1 MTARHDTLEHD
12 PVTSHAARPHGSVTA
27 RVVAVAALSLALTAV
42 AALIGPSLAGAQA
55 GFILWQLRVPRVLV
69 GALVGG
75 TLGLVGASYQTLFTN
90 PLASESTV
98 GTTAGATL
106 GALAAL
112 ALELPG
118 GFPVLF
124 ACACFGAG
132 LASVAVTFVAGSGR
146 ASMSDVL
153 LAGITVTVATGA
165 LSVGLQYLS
174 DSRALVAAARWS
186 LGQLPQ
192 VGYDGIFVLAPVVVP
207 CWLLLLARGRALQTF
222 AFGEELAESR
232 GVNVRALRRL
242 VLAIG
247 SLAVAA
253 CVAWCGPIAFV
264 GLIVPHVVRR
274 LVGPEL
280 RRVLPLSL
288 LTGAAFLVLCDAL
301 ARTLSPGRELPVG
314 VVTAALG
321 APSLIFLLLRARQSP
336 VA

>member
-1 MTARHDTLEHD
+1 LTGRIVAL
-12 PVTSHAARPHGSVTA
+12 
-27 RVVAVAALSLALTAV
+27 VVLSLALTAASV
-42 AALIGPSLAGAQA
+42 LVGPPLEGAQ
-55 GFILWQLRVPRVLV
+55 GDFILWQLRVPRMLV

-75 TLGLVGASYQTLFTN
+75 TLGLVGATFQTLFAN

-106 GALAAL
+106 GALFAL

-124 ACACFGAG
+124 ACSCAGAA
-132 LASVAVTFVAGSGR
+132 LASVSVTLVAGSGR
-146 ASMSDVL
+146 ASMGDVL

-192 VGYDGIFVLAPVVVP
+192 VGYDGVLILAPLVVP
-207 CWLLLLARGRALQTF
+207 CWLVLLALGRALQTF

-232 GVNVRALRRL
+232 GVNVPSLRRL
-242 VLAIG
+242 VLGAG

-264 GLIVPHVVRR
+264 GLIVPHIVRR
-274 LVGPEL
+274 SVGPAQ

-288 LTGAAFLVLCDAL
+288 AAGSAFLVLCDAL
-301 ARTLSPGRELPVG
+301 ARSLSPGRELPVG

-321 APSLIFLLLRARQSP
+321 APGLVLLLFNARRSAP
-336 VA
+336 A

>member
-1 MTARHDTLEHD
+1 VTRTLGL
-12 PVTSHAARPHGSVTA
+12 V
-27 RVVAVAALSLALTAV
+27 ALSLVLSALAV
-42 AALIGPSLAGAQA
+42 LVGPALHGAQ
-55 GFILWQLRVPRVLV
+55 GEFILWQLRVPRVLV

-75 TLGLVGASYQTLFTN
+75 TLGLVGAAFQTLFAN

-112 ALELPG
+112 ALDLPG

-124 ACACFGAG
+124 ACACLGAAF
-132 LASVAVTFVAGSGR
+132 ASLSVTLVAGSGR
-146 ASMSDVL
+146 AAMADVL

-165 LSVGLQYLS
+165 LSVGLQYIS

-192 VGYDGIFVLAPVVVP
+192 VGYDGVLVLAPLVVP
-207 CWLLLLARGRALQTF
+207 AWLVILAQGRALQTF
-222 AFGEELAESR
+222 AFGEELSESR
-232 GVNVRALRRL
+232 GVNVQRLRLL
-242 VLAIG
+242 VLGAG

-274 LVGPEL
+274 VVGPAL
-280 RRVLPLSL
+280 ARVLPLSL
-288 LTGAAFLVLCDAL
+288 VSGAAFLVLCDAL
-301 ARTLSPGRELPVG
+301 ARSVSPGRELPVG

-321 APSLIFLLLRARQSP
+321 APGLVLLLFRARR
-336 VA
+336 A

>member
-1 MTARHDTLEHD
+1 
-12 PVTSHAARPHGSVTA
+12 VTR
-27 RVVAVAALSLALTAV
+27 RALVLALSSLALTALAV
-42 AALIGPSLAGAQA
+42 LVGPRLEGEQGA
-55 GFILWQLRVPRVLV
+55 FILWQLRVPRVLV

-75 TLGLVGASYQTLFTN
+75 SLGLVGAAFQTLFAN

-98 GTTAGATL
+98 GTSAGATL

-124 ACACFGAG
+124 ACACLGAA
-132 LASVAVTFVAGSGR
+132 LASLSVTLVARSGR
-146 ASMSDVL
+146 AAMADVL

-165 LSVGLQYLS
+165 LSVGLQYVS

-192 VGYDGIFVLAPVVVP
+192 VGYDGVLVLVPLVVP
-207 CWLLLLARGRALQTF
+207 AWLVLLALGRALQTF

-232 GVNVRALRRL
+232 GVNVPRLRTW
-242 VLAIG
+242 VLAAG

-264 GLIVPHVVRR
+264 GLVVPHVVRR
-274 LVGPEL
+274 VVGPPL
-280 RRVLPLSL
+280 ARVLPLSL
-288 LTGAAFLVLCDAL
+288 VTGAALLVVCDAL
-301 ARTLSPGRELPVG
+301 ARSVSPGRELPVG

-321 APSLIFLLLRARQSP
+321 APGLVIVLLRTRRA
-336 VA
+336 

>member
-1 MTARHDTLEHD
+1 MTGRIVLL
-12 PVTSHAARPHGSVTA
+12 
-27 RVVAVAALSLALTAV
+27 VVLSLVLTGASV
-42 AALIGPSLAGAQA
+42 LVGPPLDGAQ
-55 GFILWQLRVPRVLV
+55 GDFILWQLRVPRMLV

-75 TLGLVGASYQTLFTN
+75 TLGLVGASFQTLFAN

-106 GALAAL
+106 GALFAL

-124 ACACFGAG
+124 ACSCAGAA
-132 LASVAVTFVAGSGR
+132 LASVSVTLVAGSGR
-146 ASMSDVL
+146 ASMGDVL

-192 VGYDGIFVLAPVVVP
+192 VGYDGVLILAPLVVP
-207 CWLLLLARGRALQTF
+207 CWLVLLALGRALQTF

-232 GVNVRALRRL
+232 GVNVPSLRRL
-242 VLAIG
+242 VLGAG

-264 GLIVPHVVRR
+264 GLIVPHLVRR
-274 LVGPEL
+274 SVGPAQ

-288 LTGAAFLVLCDAL
+288 AAGSAFLVLCDAL
-301 ARTLSPGRELPVG
+301 ARSLSPGRELPVG

-321 APSLIFLLLRARQSP
+321 APGLVLLLFRARRSAP
-336 VA
+336 A

>member
-1 MTARHDTLEHD
+1 MTR
-12 PVTSHAARPHGSVTA
+12 
-27 RVVAVAALSLALTAV
+27 RVVALALGSLVLTAV
-42 AALIGPSLAGAQA
+42 AALIGPSLGGAQ
-55 GFILWQLRVPRVLV
+55 GEFILWQLRVPRVLV

-75 TLGLVGASYQTLFTN
+75 TLGLVGACFQTLFAN

-112 ALELPG
+112 ALSLPG

-124 ACACFGAG
+124 ACSCAGAG
-132 LASVAVTFVAGSGR
+132 LASVSVTLVAGNGR
-146 ASMSDVL
+146 ATMGDVL

-174 DSRALVAAARWS
+174 DSRALVAAARWA

-192 VGYDGIFVLAPVVVP
+192 VGYDGVLVLAPVVVP
-207 CWLLLLARGRALQTF
+207 CWLVLLALARALQTF
-222 AFGEELAESR
+222 AFGEELAGAR
-232 GVNVRALRRL
+232 GVNVPSLRRL
-242 VLAIG
+242 VLAVG
-247 SLAVAA
+247 SLGVGA

-274 LVGPEL
+274 IVGAEL

-301 ARTLSPGRELPVG
+301 ARSLSPGRELPVG

-321 APSLIFLLLRARQSP
+321 APSLVLLLFRTRRGA
-336 VA
+336 AA

>member
-1 MTARHDTLEHD
+1 MTGRIVAL
-12 PVTSHAARPHGSVTA
+12 
-27 RVVAVAALSLALTAV
+27 VVLSLALTALSV
-42 AALIGPSLAGAQA
+42 LVGPPLDGAQ
-55 GFILWQLRVPRVLV
+55 GDFILWQLRVPRMLV

-75 TLGLVGASYQTLFTN
+75 TLGLVGASFQTLFAN

-124 ACACFGAG
+124 LCSCVGAA
-132 LASVAVTFVAGSGR
+132 LASLSVTLVAGSGR
-146 ASMSDVL
+146 ASMGDVL

-192 VGYDGIFVLAPVVVP
+192 VGYDGVLILAPLVIP
-207 CWLLLLARGRALQTF
+207 CWLVLLALGRALQTF
-222 AFGEELAESR
+222 AFGEELAASR
-232 GVNVRALRRL
+232 GVNVPGLRRL
-242 VLAIG
+242 VLGAG

-264 GLIVPHVVRR
+264 GLIVPHIVRR
-274 LVGPEL
+274 SVGPAQ
-280 RRVLPLSL
+280 RRVLPLS
-288 LTGAAFLVLCDAL
+288 
-301 ARTLSPGRELPVG
+301 
-314 VVTAALG
+314 
-321 APSLIFLLLRARQSP
+321 
-336 VA
+336 

>member
-1 MTARHDTLEHD
+1 
-12 PVTSHAARPHGSVTA
+12 VTR
-27 RVVAVAALSLALTAV
+27 RAVALGVASLVLTAV
-42 AALIGPSLAGAQA
+42 AALVGPSLAGPQ
-55 GFILWQLRVPRVLV
+55 GEFILWQLRVPRVLV

-75 TLGLVGASYQTLFTN
+75 TLGLVGACFQTLFAN

-112 ALELPG
+112 ALGLPG
-118 GFPVLF
+118 GFPAVF
-124 ACACFGAG
+124 ACSCLGAG
-132 LASVAVTFVAGSGR
+132 LASVSVTLVAGSGR
-146 ASMSDVL
+146 ATMGDVL

-174 DSRALVAAARWS
+174 DSRALVAAARWA

-192 VGYDGIFVLAPVVVP
+192 VGYDGVLVLAPVVVP
-207 CWLLLLARGRALQTF
+207 CWLVLLALARALQTF

-232 GVNVRALRRL
+232 GVNVPSLRRL
-242 VLAIG
+242 VLAVG
-247 SLAVAA
+247 SLGVGA

-274 LVGPEL
+274 AVGAEL

-301 ARTLSPGRELPVG
+301 SRSLSPGRELPVG

-321 APSLIFLLLRARQSP
+321 APGLVLLLFRARKD
-336 VA
+336 VTA

>member
-1 MTARHDTLEHD
+1 MTGRIVAL
-12 PVTSHAARPHGSVTA
+12 
-27 RVVAVAALSLALTAV
+27 VVLSLALTALSV
-42 AALIGPSLAGAQA
+42 LVGPPLDGAQ
-55 GFILWQLRVPRVLV
+55 GDFILWQLRVPRMLV

-75 TLGLVGASYQTLFTN
+75 TLGLVGASFQTLFAN

-106 GALAAL
+106 GAFAAL

-124 ACACFGAG
+124 LCSCVGAA
-132 LASVAVTFVAGSGR
+132 LASLSVTLVAGSGR
-146 ASMSDVL
+146 ASMGDVL

-192 VGYDGIFVLAPVVVP
+192 VGYDGVLILAPLVIP
-207 CWLLLLARGRALQTF
+207 CWLVLLALGRALQTF

-232 GVNVRALRRL
+232 GVHVPGLRRL
-242 VLAIG
+242 VLGAG

-264 GLIVPHVVRR
+264 GLIVPHIVRR
-274 LVGPEL
+274 SVGPAQ

-288 LTGAAFLVLCDAL
+288 AAGSAFLVLCDAL
-301 ARTLSPGRELPVG
+301 ARSLSPGRELPVG

-321 APSLIFLLLRARQSP
+321 APGLVLLLFRARRSVP
-336 VA
+336 A

>member
-1 MTARHDTLEHD
+1 LTGRIVAL
-12 PVTSHAARPHGSVTA
+12 
-27 RVVAVAALSLALTAV
+27 VVLSLALTAASV
-42 AALIGPSLAGAQA
+42 FVGPPLEGAQ
-55 GFILWQLRVPRVLV
+55 GDFILWQLRVPRMLV

-75 TLGLVGASYQTLFTN
+75 TLGLVGATFQTLFAN

-106 GALAAL
+106 GALFAL

-124 ACACFGAG
+124 ACSCAGAA
-132 LASVAVTFVAGSGR
+132 LASVSVTLVAGSGR
-146 ASMSDVL
+146 ASMGDVL

-192 VGYDGIFVLAPVVVP
+192 VGYDGVLILAPLVVP
-207 CWLLLLARGRALQTF
+207 CWLVLLALGRALQTF

-232 GVNVRALRRL
+232 GVNVPSLRRL
-242 VLAIG
+242 VLGAG

-264 GLIVPHVVRR
+264 GLIVPHIVRR
-274 LVGPEL
+274 SVGPAQ

-288 LTGAAFLVLCDAL
+288 AAGSAFLVLCDAL
-301 ARTLSPGRELPVG
+301 ARSLSPGRELPVG

-321 APSLIFLLLRARQSP
+321 APGLVLLLFHARRSAP
-336 VA
+336 A

>member
-1 MTARHDTLEHD
+1 MTGRIVAL
-12 PVTSHAARPHGSVTA
+12 
-27 RVVAVAALSLALTAV
+27 VVLSLALTAASV
-42 AALIGPSLAGAQA
+42 LVGPPLEGAQ
-55 GFILWQLRVPRVLV
+55 GDFILWQLRVPRMLV

-75 TLGLVGASYQTLFTN
+75 TLGLVGASLQTLFAN

-106 GALAAL
+106 GALFAL

-124 ACACFGAG
+124 ACSCAGAA
-132 LASVAVTFVAGSGR
+132 LASVSVTLVAGSGR
-146 ASMSDVL
+146 ASMGDVL

-192 VGYDGIFVLAPVVVP
+192 VGYDGVLILAPLVVP
-207 CWLLLLARGRALQTF
+207 CWLVLLALGRALQTF

-232 GVNVRALRRL
+232 GVNVPALRRL
-242 VLAIG
+242 VLGAG

-264 GLIVPHVVRR
+264 GLIVPHLVRR
-274 LVGPEL
+274 SVGPAQ

-288 LTGAAFLVLCDAL
+288 AAGSAFLVLCDAL
-301 ARTLSPGRELPVG
+301 ARSLSPGRELPVG

-321 APSLIFLLLRARQSP
+321 APGLVLLLFHARRSVP
-336 VA
+336 A